1 MTIEEALRNAI
12 EYEIKVR
19 DVYAHAAG
27 QVKDESGQKVVLQMA
42 AEEQEHVN
50 YLVARLKEWKESGV
64 INSIEITR
72 TTPTPD
78 WLANEIKILK
88 KQINKQNPHATDSES
103 DISMLNRALEV
114 EKETSSFY
122 QRMVD
127 EMPKKHKEMF
137 KRFLEIEKG
146 HLAIVEAEI
155 DCLSGAGFWFGLPE
169 FRLENE

>member
-1 MTIEEALRNAI
+1 MTFEEAISTAI

-19 DVYAHAAG
+19 DVYAEAAG
-27 QVKDESGQKVVLQMA
+27 RVKDESGQKVVRQMA
-42 AEEQEHVN
+42 TEEQEHVN

-64 INSIEITR
+64 IKSVEINR

-78 WLANEIKILK
+78 WLANEVKILK
-88 KQINKQNPHATDSES
+88 KQMEKQNPHVSDYES

-127 EMPKKHKEMF
+127 EMPMMHKEMF

-155 DCLSGAGFWFGLPE
+155 DCLSGVGFWFGLPE
-169 FRLENE
+169 FRLEGE